1 MPNPKIDA
9 WEAQTNKLVIDAF
22 HRGIALG
29 RQMAELR
36 PAIVIDELKTQLP
49 EKDHVFLNTI
59 LKRLQA

>member
-1 MPNPKIDA
+1 MPSQDVEKWA
-9 WEAQTNKLVIDAF
+9 EQTEKLVVDAF

-36 PAIVIDELKTQLP
+36 PKVVIDELKAQLP
-49 EKDHVFLNTI
+49 AENHVFLDTI